1 MKAYAIHLITIL
13 ILVTACGN
21 NNSAQT
27 NTDDDYYDDEYKEG
41 VATESGDKI
50 DFSETEP
57 KLGLSQ
63 KVKKKKLETHQFRD
77 ARTGIVVSSS
87 NYPADWEVISKP
99 TYTLDQKLPVFLT
112 QIQGPNNLKSFNTP
126 LKVHISYQNP
136 QTYQFM
142 KNASVANLHRPMIS
156 NHNIIEEEVLPRMQN
171 SGFQFIENIR
181 LPKLENHLQEKILA
195 ESGGQVQLDLISTVW
210 RNNKGQKAL
219 VTVGKIYMQQPLS
232 FIDTMTLWMY
242 SADYMFVDEAYFTE
256 TISTLENA
264 IINAKENPQWKQ
276 YVAQLNHLR
285 AQKAAQ
291 QHQVNMQN
299 RQAAFNAHQQK
310 MRGIW
315 AAQDAN
321 HASFMNRTFGSGSDR
336 SQQNF
341 INMINEEE
349 TVFNPLDGKNY
360 QVNAGSTQYWM
371 DSEGNYIKNDDLFY
385 NPNGGIDLG
394 NREWVKVEK
403 AF

>member
-1 MKAYAIHLITIL
+1 
-13 ILVTACGN
+13 
-21 NNSAQT
+21 
-27 NTDDDYYDDEYKEG
+27 
-41 VATESGDKI
+41 
-50 DFSETEP
+50 
-57 KLGLSQ
+57 
-63 KVKKKKLETHQFRD
+63 
-77 ARTGIVVSSS
+77 
-87 NYPADWEVISKP
+87 
-99 TYTLDQKLPVFLT
+99 
-112 QIQGPNNLKSFNTP
+112 
-126 LKVHISYQNP
+126 
-136 QTYQFM
+136 
-142 KNASVANLHRPMIS
+142 
-156 NHNIIEEEVLPRMQN
+156 
-171 SGFQFIENIR
+171 
-181 LPKLENHLQEKILA
+181 
-195 ESGGQVQLDLISTVW
+195 
-210 RNNKGQKAL
+210 
-219 VTVGKIYMQQPLS
+219 
-232 FIDTMTLWMY
+232 
-242 SADYMFVDEAYFTE
+242 MFVDEAYFTE